1 MFPLLNGKS
10 FLESTEVDLET
21 LLDNEDYR
29 ENEYIDYK
37 KNFSFLELSKGNDR
51 NNKVCEFRNDVCAF
65 ANAEGGYLIYGI
77 SDKNGCADELIGID
91 IPEGNT
97 DKFELDRRN
106 NLASILPRIP
116 YLKFHFVLLKNGKYV
131 LILFVKHDFFTPYI
145 HLENEKNYMIYK
157 RSGNGKRVVG
167 YQEIKNMFNQS
178 LSLDKEIHHYR
189 MERIDYYRCQE
200 DNENHDFSQFFMMH
214 IIPDTFADSS
224 YNQSLFILEKLKN
237 INFSSIFSSF
247 GCGTYSI
254 PCTDGLHFIPYS
266 DYNKGSNC
274 YLYNNGIA
282 ECFMPLNGYLS
293 FGLNKFPNGTIAWKS
308 IWDNIEKMY
317 EQYIT
322 VMKDFLL
329 DKKIYVCISILG
341 CKGVTSETDDFN
353 MHNKIIDRNT
363 ILCSPIVT
371 ANIENEAENTLLANK
386 LYIEFLLSLGIKR
399 DKSLDNTIREVY
411 HV

>member
-106 NLASILPRIP
+106 NLASILPRI
-116 YLKFHFVLLKNGKYV
+116 
-131 LILFVKHDFFTPYI
+131 
-145 HLENEKNYMIYK
+145 
-157 RSGNGKRVVG
+157 
-167 YQEIKNMFNQS
+167 
-178 LSLDKEIHHYR
+178 
-189 MERIDYYRCQE
+189 RINYYRCQE

-293 FGLNKFPNGTIAWKS
+293 FGLDKFPNGTIAWKS

-317 EQYIT
+317 GQYIT

>member
-1 MFPLLNGKS
+1 
-10 FLESTEVDLET
+10 
-21 LLDNEDYR
+21 
-29 ENEYIDYK
+29 
-37 KNFSFLELSKGNDR
+37 
-51 NNKVCEFRNDVCAF
+51 
-65 ANAEGGYLIYGI
+65 
-77 SDKNGCADELIGID
+77 
-91 IPEGNT
+91 
-97 DKFELDRRN
+97 
-106 NLASILPRIP
+106 
-116 YLKFHFVLLKNGKYV
+116 
-131 LILFVKHDFFTPYI
+131 
-145 HLENEKNYMIYK
+145 
-157 RSGNGKRVVG
+157 
-167 YQEIKNMFNQS
+167 MFNQS

-189 MERIDYYRCQE
+189 MERINYYRCQE

-266 DYNKGSNC
+266 DYYKGSNC

-317 EQYIT
+317 GQYIT

-371 ANIENEAENTLLANK
+371 ANIENEAENTLMANK